1 MIDSLIN
8 TFIKIFY
15 LDKASI
21 KLVRNFE
28 KFFLIYFLL
37 VLFFWNVDYK
47 LFDAKHLTSIV
58 FILSL
63 FCYPKN
69 LKYLKIPYVYLLIFF
84 FLVHFCLISFHSG
97 APLIKENF
105 VYYFYLMITI
115 FTVILL
121 FDFFKENLN
130 KIIIL
135 FYFIFNSFYI
145 LFLTIYIMQ
154 NGYLYLELEG
164 KNLIDCYGGIFSE
177 TGFIFKENS
186 HFGLMSS
193 AVILYS
199 SNALLENQIRTN
211 KKIFIIN
218 SIFFFIISLTNIS
231 TSFLVTLLVLSFIL
245 LIKNKSLKKRIFY
258 IFLIL
263 CSVFFLNFKEQC
275 KYRSIDNVQHFVKSF
290 SISKT
295 KNIKDVKD
303 VKVQENALSYRIFI
317 NSIKVGIFS
326 LPQNLFGVGINNYN
340 QLFEKYNKDDEINF
354 LNTEDASNNFV
365 KIIAEFG
372 LFGLVFYFFLLF
384 RIIKINPSNSMEIF
398 LITLIIAQSI
408 RGVGYF
414 AAAFALIVIIYIIS
428 INDKNFNTK

>member
-1 MIDSLIN
+1 
-8 TFIKIFY
+8 
-15 LDKASI
+15 
-21 KLVRNFE
+21 
-28 KFFLIYFLL
+28 
-37 VLFFWNVDYK
+37 
-47 LFDAKHLTSIV
+47 
-58 FILSL
+58 
-63 FCYPKN
+63 
-69 LKYLKIPYVYLLIFF
+69 
-84 FLVHFCLISFHSG
+84 
-97 APLIKENF
+97 
-105 VYYFYLMITI
+105 
-115 FTVILL
+115 
-121 FDFFKENLN
+121 
-130 KIIIL
+130 
-135 FYFIFNSFYI
+135 
-145 LFLTIYIMQ
+145 MQ

-164 KNLIDCYGGIFSE
+164 RNFIDCYGGIFSE

-193 AVILYS
+193 AIILYS
-199 SNALLENQIRTN
+199 SNALLENQIKTN

-218 SIFFFIISLTNIS
+218 SVIFFIISLTNIS
-231 TSFLVTLLVLSFIL
+231 TSFLITLFILSFIL

-263 CSVFFLNFKEQC
+263 CSVFFLNFKDQC
-275 KYRSIDNVQHFVKSF
+275 KYRSIDNVQQFVETFKDFGFGILTPRLSELF
-290 SISKT
+290 NEEELPDGIRLQ
-295 KNIKDVKD
+295 DVKD
-303 VKVQENALSYRIFI
+303 VKFQENALSFRIFI
-317 NSIKVGIFS
+317 NSFKVGVFT

-372 LFGLVFYFFLLF
+372 LFGLVFYLFLLF

-414 AAAFALIVIIYIIS
+414 TAAFAIIVIIFIIS

>member
-1 MIDSLIN
+1 M
-8 TFIKIFY
+8 
-15 LDKASI
+15 
-21 KLVRNFE
+21 
-28 KFFLIYFLL
+28 
-37 VLFFWNVDYK
+37 
-47 LFDAKHLTSIV
+47 
-58 FILSL
+58 
-63 FCYPKN
+63 
-69 LKYLKIPYVYLLIFF
+69 
-84 FLVHFCLISFHSG
+84 
-97 APLIKENF
+97 
-105 VYYFYLMITI
+105 
-115 FTVILL
+115 
-121 FDFFKENLN
+121 
-130 KIIIL
+130 
-135 FYFIFNSFYI
+135 
-145 LFLTIYIMQ
+145 
-154 NGYLYLELEG
+154 YLELEG

-186 HFGLMSS
+186 HFGLMGS

-218 SIFFFIISLTNIS
+218 SIFFFIICLTNIS
-231 TSFLVTLLVLSFIL
+231 TSFLVTLLILSFIL

-258 IFLIL
+258 IFLML
-263 CSVFFLNFKEQC
+263 CSVFFLNFKDQC
-275 KYRSIDNVQHFVKSF
+275 KYRSIDNVQHFAKSF

-372 LFGLVFYFFLLF
+372 LFGLLFYFFLLF
-384 RIIKINPSNSMEIF
+384 RIVKINPSNSMEIF

-414 AAAFALIVIIYIIS
+414 TAAFAIIVIIYIIS